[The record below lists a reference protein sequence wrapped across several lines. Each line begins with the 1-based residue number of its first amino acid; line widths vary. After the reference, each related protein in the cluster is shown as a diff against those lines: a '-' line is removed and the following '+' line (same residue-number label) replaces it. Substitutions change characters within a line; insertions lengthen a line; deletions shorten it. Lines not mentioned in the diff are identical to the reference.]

1 MHTQQT
7 GMIRKLLAVGASLNL
22 MDHKGNTPLH
32 VASKLHGT
40 KCLDE
45 MLRSAPLRHIREIS
59 EVHNNEGLS
68 CVHVAA
74 KHGNM
79 DVLRKLN
86 NIGVDL
92 NMQVCNLGFCQ
103 MLHEPGSSSYA
114 KGCLL
119 QKPNR

>member
-1 MHTQQT
+1 
-7 GMIRKLLAVGASLNL
+7 MIRKLLAVGASLNL

-32 VASKLHGT
+32 VACKLHGT

-45 MLRSAPLRHIREIS
+45 MFRSAPLRHIREIS
-59 EVHNNEGLS
+59 EAHNNEGLS

-92 NMQVCNLGFCQ
+92 NMQVCNWASLQSVSIIAYHSSCPE
-103 MLHEPGSSSYA
+103 LGSSIPGRSS
-114 KGCLL
+114 
-119 QKPNR
+119 P